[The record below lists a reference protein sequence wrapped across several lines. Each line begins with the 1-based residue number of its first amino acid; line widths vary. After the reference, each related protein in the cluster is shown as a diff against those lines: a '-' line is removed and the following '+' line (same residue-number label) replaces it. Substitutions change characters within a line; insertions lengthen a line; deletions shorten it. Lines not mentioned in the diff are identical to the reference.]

1 VVKIFFITRPIE
13 RCTDTQMGAYEITK
27 LTAELKDDNIKYR
40 NESIY
45 IIVVVLQGRI
55 QEF

>member
-1 VVKIFFITRPIE
+1 
-13 RCTDTQMGAYEITK
+13 MGAYEITK

>member
-1 VVKIFFITRPIE
+1 MVKIFFITRPIE